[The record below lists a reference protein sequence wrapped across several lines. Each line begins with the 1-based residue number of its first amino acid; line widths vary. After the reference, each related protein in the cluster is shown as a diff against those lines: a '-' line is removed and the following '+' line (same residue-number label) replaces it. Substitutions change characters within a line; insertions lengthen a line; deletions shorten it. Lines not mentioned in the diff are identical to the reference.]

1 MHRMESVLAAAVTGV
16 LTLIGVLVSNSRSK
30 AVLELKIDTL
40 SERIQKHNE
49 LISRTYQLESDM
61 AVTRNDIETLYRK
74 VDGR

>member
-1 MHRMESVLAAAVTGV
+1 MESVLAAAITGV
-16 LTLIGVLVSNSRSK
+16 LTLIGVLVSNSRSR
-30 AVLELKIDTL
+30 AVMEVKLDTL
-40 SERIQKHNE
+40 SERVQKHNE